1 MKQMQNQERPGAA
14 HRAARTSRPGS
25 IANLTWSQP
34 IGYFYAF
41 LATFRSS
48 MSAAFPPASFEAA
61 LQELER
67 IVQAMESGDAPL
79 EESLAN
85 YERGMALLKTCQERL
100 AAAEQKIR
108 MLENGG
114 LRDFPGG
121 TD

>member
-1 MKQMQNQERPGAA
+1 
-14 HRAARTSRPGS
+14 
-25 IANLTWSQP
+25 
-34 IGYFYAF
+34 
-41 LATFRSS
+41 
-48 MSAAFPPASFEAA
+48 MSAVPPASFEAD

-100 AAAEQKIR
+100 AAAEQKVR
-108 MLENGG
+108 MLENGS
-114 LRDFPGG
+114 LRDFADG